1 MYTTS
6 LTSNS
11 INTLGALQDTAIWGG
26 IAAILAII
34 GGVLVY
40 FLFVKAKT
48 NPKGKFLTYLKKFL
62 DFKVMWIETAIKIL
76 YYICTIYAVLFS
88 FSLIQFSFLS
98 FLFTLVVVP
107 VLIRLAY
114 EGATMLVMIWRNTA
128 DIAANTKK

>member
-1 MYTTS
+1 MTS
-6 LTSNS
+6 LTYNS
-11 INTLGALQDTAIWGG
+11 VNTFGALQDTAIWGG

-34 GGVLVY
+34 GGILVY
-40 FLFVKAKT
+40 FLFVKAKE
-48 NPKGKFLTYLKKFL
+48 NPKGKFLAYLKKFL

-76 YYICTIYAVLFS
+76 YYICTIYAVLIS
-88 FSLIQFSFLS
+88 FAMIQFSFLA